1 MLLRAADISDAAAVQ
16 AAVAATLERHGRLD
30 CAFNNAGVDSFQW
43 AVAELPDEEWR
54 RVIEIDLTG
63 VFFCMKHEIVAMRA
77 NGGGAIVN
85 TSSGLGLVAVA
96 NQSAYI
102 AAKHGVLG
110 LTKAAA
116 LEYVKEGIRV
126 NAVCPGIIRTPMAE
140 RGDRREP
147 GGRGGAREDPADR
160 SPGRARGGR
169 ERRPVPAQRR
179 GVVHHRRVARRRRRL
194 PRELIVAD
202 PGTRGSN
209 GLTRAAADGPHAA
222 TRTPLRALRTPRRPE
237 DARPPRT
244 RAHAAHQPH
253 AASRRATHRA
263 SARRCRPTSG
273 CPP

>member
-1 MLLRAADISDAAAVQ
+1 MSQSLEGKVTIVTGAASGIGRAAALLFHAAGAILTLVDRVEAGLRETADSIGGDALLCAADIADSAAVK

-96 NQSAYI
+96 NQSAYV

-116 LEYVKEGIRV
+116 LEYVAVGIRV
-126 NAVCPGIIRTPMAE
+126 NALCPGIIRTPMAQ
-140 RGDRREP
+140 RGIAGNPAVEEALAKIQPIGRLGEP
-147 GGRGGAREDPADR
+147 E
-160 SPGRARGGR
+160 
-169 ERRPVPAQRR
+169 E
-179 GVVHHRRVARRRRRL
+179 VA
-194 PRELIVAD
+194 
-202 PGTRGSN
+202 N
-209 GLTRAAADGPHAA
+209 AALFLLSD
-222 TRTPLRALRTPRRPE
+222 
-237 DARPPRT
+237 
-244 RAHAAHQPH
+244 
-253 AASRRATHRA
+253 AASFITGESLAGDGGYLA
-263 SARRCRPTSG
+263 N
-273 CPP
+273 

>member
-1 MLLRAADISDAAAVQ
+1 MSQSLEGKVTIVTGAASGIGRAAARLFQAAGAVLTLVDRDEAGLRETADAIGGDVLLRTADISDAAAVQ

-30 CAFNNAGVDSFQW
+30 CAFNNAGVDSFEW
-43 AVAELPDEEWR
+43 AVADLPDEEWR

-126 NAVCPGIIRTPMAE
+126 NAVCPGIIRTPMAQ
-140 RGDRREP
+140 RGIAGNPAVEEALAKIQPIGRLGEP
-147 GGRGGAREDPADR
+147 E
-160 SPGRARGGR
+160 
-169 ERRPVPAQRR
+169 E
-179 GVVHHRRVARRRRRL
+179 VA
-194 PRELIVAD
+194 
-202 PGTRGSN
+202 N
-209 GLTRAAADGPHAA
+209 AALFLLSD
-222 TRTPLRALRTPRRPE
+222 
-237 DARPPRT
+237 
-244 RAHAAHQPH
+244 
-253 AASRRATHRA
+253 AASFITGESLAVDGGYLA
-263 SARRCRPTSG
+263 N
-273 CPP
+273 

>member
-1 MLLRAADISDAAAVQ
+1 MSQTLQGKVTIVTGAASGIGRAAATLFHAAGAILTLVDRDEAGLDETAAAIGGGVLLCAADISDAEAVRS
-16 AAVAATLERHGRLD
+16 AVAATLERHGRLD
-30 CAFNNAGVDSFQW
+30 CAFNNAGVDSFEW
-43 AVAELPDEEWR
+43 AVADLPDEEWR

-140 RGDRREP
+140 RGIAGNPAVEEALAKIQPIGRLGEP
-147 GGRGGAREDPADR
+147 E
-160 SPGRARGGR
+160 
-169 ERRPVPAQRR
+169 E
-179 GVVHHRRVARRRRRL
+179 VA
-194 PRELIVAD
+194 
-202 PGTRGSN
+202 N
-209 GLTRAAADGPHAA
+209 AALFLLSD
-222 TRTPLRALRTPRRPE
+222 
-237 DARPPRT
+237 
-244 RAHAAHQPH
+244 
-253 AASRRATHRA
+253 AASFITGESLAVDGGYLA
-263 SARRCRPTSG
+263 N
-273 CPP
+273 